1 MSNSTL
7 EPYLFFGG
15 RCEEAIQFYHSALGA
30 EVEMMMRYNE
40 SPQPMPPGSIPPGF
54 EKKIMHAS
62 IRIGSRRLMVS
73 DGNEEGAKFE
83 GFSLSLSYK
92 TEAEVDKVFGALAQG
107 GRIGMPLA
115 KTFWSPKFGMVTDRF
130 GVGWMISMDSPTA

>member
-1 MSNSTL
+1 MSNTTL

-15 RCEEAIQFYHSALGA
+15 RCDEAIQFYGSALDA
-30 EVEMMMRYNE
+30 KVEMVMRYNE

-54 EKKIMHAS
+54 EKKVMHAS
-62 IRIGSRRLMVS
+62 LNIGGKRLMVS

-92 TEAEVDKVFGALAQG
+92 TEAEVAKIFGALSAG
-107 GRIGMPLA
+107 GTVNMPLA
-115 KTFWSPKFGMVTDRF
+115 KTFWSPKFGMVTDRL
-130 GVGWMISMDSPTA
+130 GVLWMISVEAQNP

>member
-1 MSNSTL
+1 
-7 EPYLFFGG
+7 
-15 RCEEAIQFYHSALGA
+15 
-30 EVEMMMRYNE
+30 
-40 SPQPMPPGSIPPGF
+40 
-54 EKKIMHAS
+54 MHAS